1 MTKIRKYNGVYKL
14 PIKTHTPVRR
24 PMSKYKTYMQDCEFG
39 LGGITIPLLSPKP
52 ITDIST
58 GLENPLFTG
67 VYEYAKPSLSTIVKE
82 RFKR

>member
-1 MTKIRKYNGVYKL
+1 MKI
-14 PIKTHTPVRR
+14 PIKSHTKVRR
-24 PMSKYKTYMQDCEFG
+24 PMSEHIIDRSGSYQKFSY
-39 LGGITIPLLSPKP
+39 LGELTEPLPA
-52 ITDIST
+52 IVVVQDIST